1 MGPRTLALRGT
12 WSGNTQASVRIGA
25 AASSWSWAAP
35 IAGRRRLA
43 IAFAAAHPLREMAG
57 SLGDRY
63 LRLLEEAGVLGPGLD
78 LEGEPRVCDAAP
90 YQTDND
96 EPGVSR
102 IGDADTALDPLSSSG
117 VQAAIQSALRAG
129 PVVNTMLAPS
139 SDKDAASEYWKARR
153 SAQAA
158 THRSWSSD
166 RYAEA
171 YHVHATE
178 FWRVRATPMPPRVEN
193 ALPATPLPPPD
204 QILALSA
211 AAELVQSPSLIGAQV
226 VRTTFLFHPN
236 LQEAVAF
243 VDGVPLHA
251 VLASMSTLSTALRTD
266 RNLANR
272 MEKAWR
278 FWVGFGG
285 TASSRPDWKLRRPP
299 AEGAETV
306 CGSAGAAA
314 SEWLFDRPYV
324 TGRPRGAG
332 NVLRPA
338 ISINGRIWGLR
349 RWLRGMD

>member
-166 RYAEA
+166 
-171 YHVHATE
+171 TD
-178 FWRVRATPMPPRVEN
+178 TPR
-193 ALPATPLPPPD
+193 
-204 QILALSA
+204 
-211 AAELVQSPSLIGAQV
+211 
-226 VRTTFLFHPN
+226 RT
-236 LQEAVAF
+236 
-243 VDGVPLHA
+243 
-251 VLASMSTLSTALRTD
+251 MSTRLS
-266 RNLANR
+266 
-272 MEKAWR
+272 
-278 FWVGFGG
+278 FGVFG
-285 TASSRPDWKLRRPP
+285 RRP
-299 AEGAETV
+299 
-306 CGSAGAAA
+306 C
-314 SEWLFDRPYV
+314 
-324 TGRPRGAG
+324 
-332 NVLRPA
+332 
-338 ISINGRIWGLR
+338 R
-349 RWLRGMD
+349 RVSKTPCQQHHCRRRTRYWP

>member
-1 MGPRTLALRGT
+1 MP
-12 WSGNTQASVRIGA
+12 TQPSIRCRL
-25 AASSWSWAAP
+25 AASKPQFNLRSARARSSTPCSRRRPTRTPQANT
-35 IAGRRRLA
+35 GRRADPRKPRHIAAGHRTDTPRRTMSTRLS
-43 IAFAAAHPLREMAG
+43 FGVFGRRPCRRVSKTPCQQHHCRRRT
-57 SLGDRY
+57 RY
-63 LRLLEEAGVLGPGLD
+63 WP
-78 LEGEPRVCDAAP
+78 C
-90 YQTDND
+90 
-96 EPGVSR
+96 
-102 IGDADTALDPLSSSG
+102 
-117 VQAAIQSALRAG
+117 
-129 PVVNTMLAPS
+129 
-139 SDKDAASEYWKARR
+139 
-153 SAQAA
+153 
-158 THRSWSSD
+158 
-166 RYAEA
+166 
-171 YHVHATE
+171 
-178 FWRVRATPMPPRVEN
+178 
-193 ALPATPLPPPD
+193 
-204 QILALSA
+204 A

-243 VDGVPLHA
+243 VDGVRFMRSSHRCRHCPPRSELIA
-251 VLASMSTLSTALRTD
+251 IWQTAWR
-266 RNLANR
+266 RP
-272 MEKAWR
+272 WR

>member
-272 MEKAWR
+272 ILAGE
-278 FWVGFGG
+278 GPGG
-285 TASSRPDWKLRRPP
+285 SGLALAERHRHGRTGSS
-299 AEGAETV
+299 G
-306 CGSAGAAA
+306 
-314 SEWLFDRPYV
+314 DRPQKELKQSADQ
-324 TGRPRGAG
+324 PAG
-332 NVLRPA
+332 CLRMA
-338 ISINGRIWGLR
+338 V
-349 RWLRGMD
+349 

>member
-1 MGPRTLALRGT
+1 
-12 WSGNTQASVRIGA
+12 
-25 AASSWSWAAP
+25 
-35 IAGRRRLA
+35 
-43 IAFAAAHPLREMAG
+43 MAG

-251 VLASMSTLSTALRTD
+251 VLASISTLSTALRTD

-272 MEKAWR
+272 MEKALAVLGWLWR
-278 FWVGFGG
+278 NGIV
-285 TASSRPDWKLRRPP
+285 TAGLEAPATARRR
-299 AEGAETV
+299 
-306 CGSAGAAA
+306 S
-314 SEWLFDRPYV
+314 
-324 TGRPRGAG
+324 
-332 NVLRPA
+332 
-338 ISINGRIWGLR
+338 
-349 RWLRGMD
+349 